1 MTAATINALFQGLSF
16 ILFLLMVVGY
26 VLAIFSLVHV
36 KNRAHCQIGLLALL
50 PVAIMACYLVGVPLY
65 RLISGS
71 TGADYVVLA
80 IGISAALIVAGDTQE
95 RARVLAI
102 VALAVVAGLL
112 SVVAYALTTNPEGWL
127 LRVAALRDS
136 FGGGAVHGVAG
147 AFLFGVLLILR
158 ARLYHLGQNRE
169 QRLESQIPANDPGGA
184 FIGLTLILP
193 GVMGLKLLFLAIDPE
208 LGLVNIYGAAVDL
221 NTVLVNHLLAFAV
234 GVLLAAVM
242 TKGNFFVAL
251 FGGVAGIAA
260 IAPAAD
266 AYSNSQAI
274 FVSLLVV
281 AAALLCR
288 RLLIARGFDELIGGV
303 CIHAS
308 AGCFGL
314 LLCGWLL
321 AGQELVAP
329 DGALMMVS
337 VLGQTVATV
346 FLVLFMGWLPGL
358 LCAWALNRIGLLR
371 VPKRLELIGGDIY
384 WNHGSEPSSR
394 ECLDMEAAE
403 VNKERLARR
412 DPNDGD
418 NVGNP
423 S

>member
-1 MTAATINALFQGLSF
+1 MVVATLNALFHGLSF

-26 VLAIFSLVHV
+26 ALAIFSLVHV
-36 KNRAHCQIGLLALL
+36 KNRTHCQIGLLALL
-50 PVAIMACYLVGVPLY
+50 PVAIMACYLLGLPMY

-71 TGADYVVLA
+71 TAADYVVLA
-80 IGISAALIVAGDTQE
+80 IGLSAALIVAGDTQE
-95 RARVLAI
+95 RARVLSI
-102 VALAVVAGLL
+102 CILAVVAGLL
-112 SVVAYALTTNPEGWL
+112 GVIAYALTTHPEGWL
-127 LRVAALRDS
+127 LRVAAFRDS
-136 FGGGAVHGVAG
+136 FGGAAVHGVAG
-147 AFLFGVLLILR
+147 AFLLGALPVLR
-158 ARLYHLGQNRE
+158 ARLYHLGQSRE
-169 QRLESQIPANDPGGA
+169 QRLNSQIPANDPGGA

-193 GVMGLKLLFLAIDPE
+193 GIMGLKLLFLTIDPE
-208 LGLVNIYGAAVDL
+208 LGLVNIYGAAVGL

-242 TKGNFFVAL
+242 GKGNYFVAL
-251 FGGVAGIAA
+251 FGGLAGIAA

-274 FVSLLVV
+274 FVTLVVV

-288 RLLIARGFDELIGGV
+288 RLLIARGFDELTGGV

-321 AGQELVAP
+321 AGQELANP
-329 DGALMMVS
+329 GGTPMMVS
-337 VLGQTVATV
+337 ILGQTAATV
-346 FLVLFMGWLPGL
+346 FLVLCMGWLPGL
-358 LCAWALNRIGLLR
+358 LCAWALDQIELLR
-371 VPKRLELIGGDIY
+371 VPKRLELIGGDTY

-412 DPNDGD
+412 EPNDGD